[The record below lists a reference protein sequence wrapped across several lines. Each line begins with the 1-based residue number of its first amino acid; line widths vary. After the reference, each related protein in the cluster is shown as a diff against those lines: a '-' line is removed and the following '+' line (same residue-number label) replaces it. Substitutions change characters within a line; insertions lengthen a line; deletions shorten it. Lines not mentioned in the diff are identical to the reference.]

1 MLEYELKFMVPNH
14 HLGPI
19 FEFAKLSCQADPIH
33 PAGIVSSI
41 YYDSL
46 DWDALNEKINSDYIK
61 TKFRLRWYRD
71 PGSGNYSEASFAES
85 KHRIGCRRI
94 KSRVATGISP
104 ERLEGMSL
112 DDVSLLEVPVSM
124 RRSGI
129 PTSANLFPSLLIR
142 YTRHRYVEPATGAR
156 VSIDSGIS
164 SPRINRHMLPRGTG
178 SGAALSHAVIEVKSP
193 RDSLPRS
200 LRPLVIYG
208 IRRAS
213 FSKYL
218 ACYAKCLQTEFLPL

>member
-1 MLEYELKFMVPNH
+1 MLEYELKFVVPNH

-19 FEFAKLSCQADPIH
+19 LDFVNLSCRADGVY

-41 YYDSL
+41 YFDSL
-46 DWDALNEKINSDYIK
+46 RWDALNEKVNSDYIK

-71 PGSGNYSEASFAES
+71 PASGAYSDASFAES

-94 KSRVATGISP
+94 KSRVTTDLAPEKLDRMPLEDASLTAVPGMLRRDGIATG
-104 ERLEGMSL
+104 
-112 DDVSLLEVPVSM
+112 
-124 RRSGI
+124 
-129 PTSANLFPSLLIR
+129 AHLFPSILIR
-142 YTRHRYVEPATGAR
+142 YTRHRYVDPLTGAR
-156 VSIDSGIS
+156 ISIDSGIS

-178 SGAALSHAVIEVKSP
+178 NGAALSHAVIEVKSP
-193 RDSLPRS
+193 LDALPRS
-200 LRPLVIYG
+200 LRPLTVYG